1 MQGRPEPGGE
11 SWERPSGKQP
21 IASLNGTSK
30 HRSIPQRPP
39 GMPRVDQP
47 PAKQRVSQ
55 PPATP
60 RVARPKREE
69 AQPKNFRKRL
79 LMIGS
84 LFLICA
90 ILACVGGFVATN
102 VINGL
107 NASSGAAA
115 TSSDFLTSLS
125 KQDYSQAYKN
135 LGAAITIQLSQ
146 DDFTKGA
153 QSDDHCFG
161 PITNYSEVPN
171 SAKQQ
176 DNSQAYTYSI
186 TRSKLSKPYQL
197 SLTLQQDT
205 EGNSWKI
212 TDYGKSLGPDQQ
224 SSTCK

>member
-11 SWERPSGKQP
+11 SWERPSGTQP

-30 HRSIPQRPP
+30 HRAIPQRPP
-39 GMPRVDQP
+39 GMPRVGQP
-47 PAKQRVSQ
+47 PTKQRVSP

-60 RVARPKREE
+60 RVARPKREA
-69 AQPKNFRKRL
+69 AQPRSLRKML
-79 LMIGS
+79 LLIGS

-107 NASSGAAA
+107 NASGGAAT

-125 KQDYSQAYKN
+125 NKNYAQAYKN

-146 DDFTKGA
+146 DDFTKQA
-153 QSDDHCFG
+153 QSDDRCYG
-161 PITNYSEVPN
+161 PITNYSEVAN
-171 SAKQQ
+171 SAVQQ
-176 DNSQAYTYSI
+176 DNTQAYTYTV
-186 TRSKLSKPYQL
+186 TRSKLAKPYQL
-197 SLTLQQDT
+197 RLTLQQDT
-205 EGNSWKI
+205 EGNTWKI
-212 TDYGKSLGPDQQ
+212 TDYGKDLGPGQQ

>member
-11 SWERPSGKQP
+11 SWERPSGTQP

-47 PAKQRVSQ
+47 PTKPRVSP

-69 AQPKNFRKRL
+69 AQPRSLRKLL

-107 NASSGAAA
+107 NASSGAVTTA
-115 TSSDFLTSLS
+115 SDFLTSIS
-125 KQDYSQAYKN
+125 QQNYSQAYKN

-146 DDFTKGA
+146 DDFTKQA
-153 QSDDHCFG
+153 QNDDRCFG
-161 PITNYSEVPN
+161 QITNYSEVAN
-171 SAKQQ
+171 SAEQQ
-176 DNSQAYTYSI
+176 NNSQAYTYTI

-197 SLTLQQDT
+197 RLTLQQDP
-205 EGNSWKI
+205 EGNNWKI
-212 TDYGKSLGPDQQ
+212 TDYGKDLAPNQQ
-224 SSTCK
+224 SPSCK

>member
-11 SWERPSGKQP
+11 SWERPSGTQP

-30 HRSIPQRPP
+30 HRAIPQRPP
-39 GMPRVDQP
+39 GMPRVSQP

-60 RVARPKREE
+60 RVARPKRQE
-69 AQPKNFRKRL
+69 AQPRNLRKQL
-79 LMIGS
+79 LIIGS

-115 TSSDFLTSLS
+115 TASDFLSSLS
-125 KQDYSQAYKN
+125 KENYAQAYKN
-135 LGAAITIQLSQ
+135 LGPTITIQLSQ
-146 DDFTKGA
+146 ADFTKQA
-153 QSDDHCFG
+153 QNNDRCSG

-171 SAKQQ
+171 SAVQQ
-176 DNSQAYTYSI
+176 DNSQSYTYTI
-186 TRSKLSKPYQL
+186 TRGKLSKPYQL
-197 SLTLQQDT
+197 RLTLQQDT
-205 EGNSWKI
+205 EANTWKI
-212 TDYGKSLGPDQQ
+212 TDYGKDLGSGQQ
-224 SSTCK
+224 SSSCK